1 MQHQPTGCGYSEWIL
16 GSKAPGGETSLNT
29 NDELLQRRLQHL
41 KVSRDTAS
49 HSIWIEF
56 KYGER
61 PCCTPALLNEIQY
74 VQRSTQQTAV
84 SEYQD
89 GLEDRLLFQVLA
101 STDSRAF
108 SLGGDLTHFIQLIN
122 ARDRDGLMQYAK
134 TCIDTQFACVNHY
147 EIPFTTIAVV
157 EGEALGGGFEA
168 ALSNNVLIAE
178 ESARF
183 GFPEISF
190 GMFPGMGAISML
202 TRKIAPAMARRMVMD
217 RRIHTAEELYDVGIV
232 DILAPDGEGREAA
245 FNYMKRHTAI
255 APGLHGFQAAVDRAM
270 PISYDELFD
279 IIEHWVNTALQLSES
294 NRRLMAY
301 FARAQTKRQRS
312 AVKPR
317 TDKRLNPNLA

>member
-1 MQHQPTGCGYSEWIL
+1 MRVRVL
-16 GSKAPGGETSLNT
+16 DT
-29 NDELLQRRLQHL
+29 NYELLQHRLQNL
-41 KVSRDTAS
+41 KVSLDKAS
-49 HSIWIEF
+49 RSIWVEF
-56 KYGER
+56 KYRDR
-61 PCCTPALLNEIQY
+61 PCCSLDLLTEIES
-74 VQRSTQQTAV
+74 VQRSVQQTAV
-84 SEYQD
+84 SEYRTNR
-89 GLEDRLLFQVLA
+89 EDRLLFQVLA

-108 SLGGDLTHFIQLIN
+108 SLGGDLAHFIKLIE
-122 ARDRDGLMQYAK
+122 AKDRDGLLKYAK
-134 TCIDTQFACVNHY
+134 TCIDTQYASVNHY
-147 EIPFTTIAVV
+147 DIPFTTIAVV

-190 GMFPGMGAISML
+190 GMFPGMGAISLL

-217 RRIHTAEELYDVGIV
+217 RRIHTAEELYDMGIV

-270 PISYDELFD
+270 PINYDELFD
-279 IIEHWVNTALQLSES
+279 IVEHWVNTALQLSES

-301 FARAQTKRQRS
+301 FARAQTRRQLS
-312 AVKPR
+312 AVKPVE
-317 TDKRLNPNLA
+317 DKRVNPTLA